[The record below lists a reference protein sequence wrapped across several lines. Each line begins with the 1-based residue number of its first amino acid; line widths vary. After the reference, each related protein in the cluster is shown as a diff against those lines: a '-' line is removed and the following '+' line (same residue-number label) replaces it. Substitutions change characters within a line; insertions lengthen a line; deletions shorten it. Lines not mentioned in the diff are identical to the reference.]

1 MYYED
6 FCILNIDD
14 LPNIFI
20 KLSNL
25 TMTIN
30 TCNIP
35 NNTQLYFSVDENL
48 LNRGNLSNVCID
60 SKNNEGKMEH
70 LAYLYKHFKYTTSIR
85 QMLNNKEN
93 INYYKMYITTTN
105 KIDRYD
111 TKYCIMN
118 INFYIKKSF
127 MLDLYEKPEI
137 PLIVYNLIKSLNT
150 TKKYYNNI
158 KIPSCKFFPIIN
170 KNINLL
176 RVPFYYQKENY
187 SWMINLENQIEN
199 NNLSYETFLYIT
211 NNIYKYYYIEELD
224 DYIILNNNSNTSQNP
239 YNNKCIPFNIYGGIL
254 ADEIGL
260 GKTFSMIC
268 LIKYKYNVD
277 LNSTLIVCPK
287 RLCLQWQT
295 EINNSVKLTSYIIT
309 NILQFR
315 KYCKNKIKYDIVI
328 LSYEFF
334 INTKY
339 KEYCSNNDLPND
351 KFMIETYEWERIILD
366 EGHEYIT
373 CNDNLKKKKC
383 REISF
388 KLHTLR
394 SKYRWI
400 CSGTPFSTSLDLWE
414 VIRFLTKNNPDTFP
428 SILKLDDYYMHTVK
442 NMNKTISEQFR
453 HASNDIIN
461 IICRQN
467 TKERVSC
474 QVKIPKTNIY
484 NVFLKMTKIEKVIYD
499 SALDDIDKQY
509 ELCNHILIS
518 DQHIKILGNTPF
530 SLNEIHIKMVEYYK
544 KNIKYHNTRYIN
556 ITNNLEE
563 YNNVTG
569 DPEIYKS
576 LLLKKEETELKL
588 AENNRKLIIFE
599 KLEDKIKEEENCPI
613 CFDKLSDIHNG
624 ILDCGHFICCK
635 CINTITKYNSK
646 CPLCRQPIVKNQIKV
661 VSPEN
666 LKIESKLGTKISNL
680 IKCCKYTIKQSENN
694 RIIIFSRWD
703 SMLKLLSKI
712 LNEHNINHL
721 ILNGSYYM
729 INSKI
734 RKFRLDTSIR
744 IILLSSEKAA
754 SGLNLTEA
762 NHIILLDTLNN
773 DPDISKVIEE
783 QAIGRAVRIGQTQ
796 NVKVTRFIMKD
807 TVEEDFYNKLNKKYI
822 EKDNIT
828 DILQKK
834 GLVRNII
841 VNILN
846 YMEN

>member
-1 MYYED
+1 M
-6 FCILNIDD
+6 
-14 LPNIFI
+14 
-20 KLSNL
+20 
-25 TMTIN
+25 
-30 TCNIP
+30 
-35 NNTQLYFSVDENL
+35 
-48 LNRGNLSNVCID
+48 
-60 SKNNEGKMEH
+60 
-70 LAYLYKHFKYTTSIR
+70 
-85 QMLNNKEN
+85 
-93 INYYKMYITTTN
+93 
-105 KIDRYD
+105 
-111 TKYCIMN
+111 
-118 INFYIKKSF
+118 
-127 MLDLYEKPEI
+127 
-137 PLIVYNLIKSLNT
+137 
-150 TKKYYNNI
+150 
-158 KIPSCKFFPIIN
+158 
-170 KNINLL
+170 
-176 RVPFYYQKENY
+176 
-187 SWMINLENQIEN
+187 
-199 NNLSYETFLYIT
+199 
-211 NNIYKYYYIEELD
+211 
-224 DYIILNNNSNTSQNP
+224 
-239 YNNKCIPFNIYGGIL
+239 
-254 ADEIGL
+254 
-260 GKTFSMIC
+260 
-268 LIKYKYNVD
+268 
-277 LNSTLIVCPK
+277 
-287 RLCLQWQT
+287 
-295 EINNSVKLTSYIIT
+295 
-309 NILQFR
+309 
-315 KYCKNKIKYDIVI
+315 
-328 LSYEFF
+328 
-334 INTKY
+334 
-339 KEYCSNNDLPND
+339 
-351 KFMIETYEWERIILD
+351 
-366 EGHEYIT
+366 
-373 CNDNLKKKKC
+373 
-383 REISF
+383 
-388 KLHTLR
+388 
-394 SKYRWI
+394 
-400 CSGTPFSTSLDLWE
+400 
-414 VIRFLTKNNPDTFP
+414 
-428 SILKLDDYYMHTVK
+428 
-442 NMNKTISEQFR
+442 
-453 HASNDIIN
+453 
-461 IICRQN
+461 
-467 TKERVSC
+467 
-474 QVKIPKTNIY
+474 
-484 NVFLKMTKIEKVIYD
+484 
-499 SALDDIDKQY
+499 
-509 ELCNHILIS
+509 
-518 DQHIKILGNTPF
+518 
-530 SLNEIHIKMVEYYK
+530 
-544 KNIKYHNTRYIN
+544 
-556 ITNNLEE
+556 
-563 YNNVTG
+563 
-569 DPEIYKS
+569 
-576 LLLKKEETELKL
+576 